1 MPGVDARRHV
11 QLTCPALNSSLYMAI
26 MRYRFGSFTLDSLT
40 GTVVGPDGPV
50 TLRRQT
56 FRLLEVLLE
65 HAPELLD
72 RDTLL
77 DEAWGRTALS
87 PNVLPQAVS
96 ELRQALGDSARE
108 PRFIETLHRRG
119 YRIICPVEQID
130 DKLRQKPA
138 SAEDSQAHA
147 TPSKT
152 QASHRTRP
160 ARSTVIALGLAV
172 VALVGLSSL
181 WWHQA
186 SQRNWL
192 HGTLIPEI
200 RELLETDL
208 AAAWVLAR
216 DARAR
221 VPNDIQLEQLWR
233 DISLPVS
240 LTSVP
245 EGATVSVRGYRASD
259 SDWIELGTTPLE
271 DVHLPLAQMRYRVS
285 LPGYR
290 AIEIAPSV
298 LPVAEP
304 FYLHPDDEVPQDM
317 VHVPAGPLA
326 YRDQRVA
333 LPAFWIDRHEVS
345 NRAYREFVEAG
356 GYRDQALWTEL
367 LESGGDESPFEQL
380 VADFVDTTGVPG
392 PATWAMGTWPD
403 GKADHPVE
411 GVSWFEAMAYARWAG
426 KQLPTVFHWRRAAG
440 LGTAQVS
447 NFSDILL
454 SSNFN
459 GRGTVAIG
467 ALDGLGPYGTLD
479 MAGNVAEWCLNPAES
494 LRHLAGGSWMEQG
507 YRFRDPEARDPYDRG
522 PGTGLRL
529 MRQDDPLD
537 ATLAADVDAGSF
549 TVPEP
554 VDDDTFAI
562 YARQFDY
569 DPLPLEARVESGDS
583 AHSDWYRERVSFTTA
598 YPGERITAWVFL
610 PRNAPPPYPTIVH
623 FPGGDALML
632 DSSEKAGLHHVE
644 PFLRSG
650 HAVVYPVYKGTFER
664 AGDPPSGPNTWR
676 MLLVDQVRDLRRTV
690 DYIETRDDLDSERLA
705 LHAVSY
711 GGYRAPYALAVD
723 RRFRTAILVSAGVIP
738 VDNVPPEVQLQD
750 YLPRVDV
757 SVLLIN
763 GVNDFNFPH
772 ETSQK
777 PFFELL
783 GTTPENKRHVV
794 LDWGHLPPHYT
805 EVIRAYIDWT
815 GHWLAPETDS
825 TYRLA
830 TDGVALE

>member
-1 MPGVDARRHV
+1 MPGFDVRHREP
-11 QLTCPALNSSLYMAI
+11 LACPVLRSSLYILI
-26 MRYRFGSFTLDSLT
+26 MRYRFGSFVLDSLT

-96 ELRQALGDSARE
+96 ELRQALGDNAKE
-108 PRFIETLHRRG
+108 PRYIETLHRRG
-119 YRIICPVEQID
+119 YRLACTVQRVDDCEADIAARPVPEPGNDAITVD
-130 DKLRQKPA
+130 GHIFPA
-138 SAEDSQAHA
+138 QDG
-147 TPSKT
+147 
-152 QASHRTRP
+152 P
-160 ARSTVIALGLAV
+160 ARSTKIALGLSV
-172 VALVGLSSL
+172 VALIGLSL
-181 WWHQA
+181 MWWHQ
-186 SQRNWL
+186 STQRDWL
-192 HGTLIPEI
+192 HGTVVPEI
-200 RELLETDL
+200 RELLKTDL
-208 AAAWVLAR
+208 AAAWMLAR
-216 DARAR
+216 EARAHA
-221 VPNDIQLEQLWR
+221 PNDIQLDQLWR

-245 EGATVSVRGYRASD
+245 EGATISVRGYGASS

-271 DVHLPLAQMRYRVS
+271 DVYLPLAQMRYRIS
-285 LPGYR
+285 LPGHR
-290 AIEIAPSV
+290 TIEVAPSV
-298 LPVAEP
+298 LPAAEP
-304 FYLHPDDEVPQDM
+304 FHLHRIDEAPEDM
-317 VHVPAGPLA
+317 VHVPAGQLT
-326 YRDQRVA
+326 YRDQRVS
-333 LPAFWIDRHEVS
+333 LPSFWIDRHEVT
-345 NRAYREFVEAG
+345 NRAYREFIEAG
-356 GYRDQALWTEL
+356 GYRDQDLWTEL
-367 LESGGDESPFEQL
+367 MEAGEHQSPFVQQ
-380 VADFVDTTGVPG
+380 VADFVDSTGMPG

-403 GKADHPVE
+403 GKANHPVE

-426 KQLPTVFHWRRAAG
+426 KQLPTIFHWRRAAG
-440 LGTAQVS
+440 LGTAQIS

-459 GRGTVAIG
+459 GRGTVASG
-467 ALDGLGPYGTLD
+467 ELDGLGPYGTLD

-507 YRFRDPEARDPYDRG
+507 YRFRDPEARDPYARG
-522 PGTGLRL
+522 PGTGFRL
-529 MRQDDPLD
+529 MRQDEPLD
-537 ATLAADVDAGSF
+537 ETLATDVDASSF

-569 DPLPLEARVESGDS
+569 DPLPLDARVETGDS
-583 AHSDWYRERVSFTTA
+583 SHSDWYRERVSFTTA
-598 YPGERITAWVFL
+598 YPGERVTAWVYL
-610 PRNAPPPYPTIVH
+610 PRNARPPYPTVVH

-664 AGDPPSGPNTWR
+664 NVGSPSGPNTWR
-676 MLLVDQVRDLRRTV
+676 MLLIDQVRDLRRTV
-690 DYIETRDDLDSERLA
+690 DYLETRDDIDLQRLA

-738 VDNVPPEVQLQD
+738 VDNIPPEVQLQD
-750 YLPRVDV
+750 YLPRVDIP
-757 SVLLIN
+757 VLLIN
-763 GVNDFNFPH
+763 GRNDFNFPH

-777 PFFELL
+777 PLFDLL
-783 GTTPENKRHVV
+783 GTAPEDKRHVI

-805 EVIRAYIDWT
+805 DVIRAYIDWT
-815 GHWLAPETDS
+815 ERWLKS
-825 TYRLA
+825 TSRQA